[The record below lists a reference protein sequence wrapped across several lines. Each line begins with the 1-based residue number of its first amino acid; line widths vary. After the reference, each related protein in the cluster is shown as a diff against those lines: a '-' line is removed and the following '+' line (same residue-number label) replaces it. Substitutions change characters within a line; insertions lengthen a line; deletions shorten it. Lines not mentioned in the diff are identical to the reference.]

1 MDLKLSFFKKHPYFS
16 ICFSV
21 FILAFISGRYGILD
35 WHKEIYFN
43 TVIKEGLLRE
53 NSLPAILWN
62 IPNHLSHYP
71 VFKATHIFWAI
82 PETMLFSPLS
92 FTLYFLDPI
101 RFQHLHALIFIL
113 LGFWA
118 FLSLSKLLNFN
129 REQSLLFEAGIF
141 MSPMMIQHLAVGY
154 SPWICLYLIPGVFYF
169 LIRGEMLLDL
179 LGLAL
184 ILSLCLLVGGM
195 HPFVLFSALISFW
208 SLIYSFYAKD
218 IKAFIKGIG
227 AILLAV
233 IVSVGRLA
241 PSFVAFS
248 GFQQE
253 LLTGYSIR
261 KFLHYALLPPWPWG
275 ETGKQFTQAIAD
287 NVAAWDGGIYWGP
300 LLLVLFWLR
309 PMKGRLEKSLLV
321 SAGFFSIISFYDSW
335 SLILKI
341 LPAKLSATIVS
352 AEKYPYRWM
361 QMGYFLFLLLIVLSE
376 KNWSQKIPKILRS
389 WRVALITLPL
399 CWAFFAW
406 STVLLKNSNNYPKLE
421 ISSYQNLRDA
431 KLSFLDH
438 LLVDKLWT
446 ENEKKFLKVTYDS
459 DGTFVE
465 FNSLIWRFLKNFSWI
480 SFFSILGIFI
490 HYSKKRVQN

>member
-1 MDLKLSFFKKHPYFS
+1 MDLKLSLFKRHPYFS
-16 ICFSV
+16 FCLSV

-35 WHKEIYFN
+35 WDKEIYFN

-53 NSLPAILWN
+53 NSLPAILWK

-92 FTLYFLDPI
+92 FTLYFLDPV

-118 FLSLSKLLNFN
+118 FLSLGKLLNFN

-154 SPWICLYLIPGVFYF
+154 SPWICLYIIPGVFYF
-169 LIRGEMLLDL
+169 LIRSDFVLDL

-195 HPFVLFSALISFW
+195 HPFVLFSALVSFW
-208 SLIYSFYAKD
+208 SLIYSIYTKNS
-218 IKAFIKGIG
+218 KALIKGVG
-227 AILLAV
+227 AIIVAV

-275 ETGKQFTQAIAD
+275 EAGKHFTEAIAD
-287 NVAAWDGGIYWGP
+287 NVAAWDGGLYWGP

-335 SLILKI
+335 SLILKT

-361 QMGYFLFLLLIVLSE
+361 QMGYFLFLLLIVLCE
-376 KNWSQKIPKILRS
+376 KNWIQKIPKIFKR
-389 WRVALITLPL
+389 WRGALITLPL
-399 CWAFFAW
+399 CWSFFAW
-406 STVLLKNSNNYPKLE
+406 STVLLKNPNNYPRLSE
-421 ISSYQNLRDA
+421 TSYQSLRDSNLNFID
-431 KLSFLDH
+431 K
-438 LLVDKLWT
+438 LLVTKSFNDNDKNFLNLT
-446 ENEKKFLKVTYDS
+446 YENEGSF
-459 DGTFVE
+459 FE
-465 FNSLIWRFLKNFSWI
+465 FNSLIWRFLRNFSWI
-480 SFFSILGIFI
+480 SFFSLFGIFI
-490 HYSKKRVQN
+490 HYSKKKVQN